1 MVIKNILENGL
12 VYYLIDR
19 EAHMKLINAKVF
31 FSICDSCNTALIDSV
46 YYVPVL
52 HWGMCEKCFEDWSK
66 RATAYDE
73 DKWFE
78 DVNVSNLEKILGL
91 LLMKG
96 EE

>member
-1 MVIKNILENGL
+1 MVRKKTLENGL
-12 VYYLIDR
+12 VYYLIDK
-19 EAHMKLINAKVF
+19 EAHIKLIKAKVF
-31 FSICDSCNTALIDSV
+31 YAICDSCNTALNDHV

-78 DVNVSNLEKILGL
+78 DVNVSNFEKMLGL
-91 LLMKG
+91 FFVKL
-96 EE
+96 ER